1 MTGSMEESSQ
11 GTTDGYERVRVATD
25 SQRVDRTEMA
35 KQLAERR

>member
-11 GTTDGYERVRVATD
+11 GTARWLRASEDIRD

-35 KQLAERR
+35 KQLAER